1 MNIRGETKNSQE
13 ILKFFFFLWEI
24 YPGVADLIDTLK
36 GYLSP
41 INSLPE

>member
-13 ILKFFFFLWEI
+13 ILKIFFLWEI